1 MCSDGKPSTLVLLT
15 AANSLPDCDLTVAAA
30 MSSLQPCLS
39 SVQFVRR
46 MGFRSP
52 KPLVMFRP
60 RGDMA
65 VQKRPPTAATSPDG
79 SPAAFPIRVADRMD
93 VGYMIKYRLQF
104 DDGAVS
110 VGLTKLHWRSARL
123 HTVLHHVNRGERVQD
138 TCCCALF
145 QPPHRIQDDLHPDC
159 CVVKHQLRLIVI
171 TFHSRNC
178 SARESE
184 LRPLCTGT

>member
-1 MCSDGKPSTLVLLT
+1 
-15 AANSLPDCDLTVAAA
+15 
-30 MSSLQPCLS
+30 
-39 SVQFVRR
+39 

-104 DDGAVS
+104 DDGAVR
-110 VGLTKLHWRSARL
+110 VGLTNQSPLPICVSAHCGASCQR
-123 HTVLHHVNRGERVQD
+123 VERVKY
-138 TCCCALF
+138 THCCALL
-145 QPPHRIQDDLHPDC
+145 QPPYYVQQHPHRL
-159 CVVKHQLRLIVI
+159 VVRHRLRLLLPMNHD
-171 TFHSRNC
+171 TRNM
-178 SARESE
+178 
-184 LRPLCTGT
+184 T

>member
-1 MCSDGKPSTLVLLT
+1 MV
-15 AANSLPDCDLTVAAA
+15 NSLPGRDLAVAAV
-30 MSSLQPCLS
+30 LPCFEPCQVP
-39 SVQFVRR
+39 VQFVRR

-110 VGLTKLHWRSARL
+110 VGLTELAIYTSAYCAASCQR
-123 HTVLHHVNRGERVQD
+123 VERVQHSY
-138 TCCCALF
+138 CCALL
-145 QPPHRIQDDLHPDC
+145 QPPHCVQHDLHPSC
-159 CVVKHQLRLIVI
+159 RVVKHQLRLIVR
-171 TFHSRNC
+171 TFHGRNC
-178 SARESE
+178 FARESE
-184 LRPLCTGT
+184 LRPSCTGT